1 MTNTSLVI
9 DPTASPAFPVG
20 DMANE
25 HEPDPRFTTALVLD
39 VAEVLAR
46 HGYPE
51 LTSGAD
57 VSALRMFLLRFCHI
71 GR

>member
-1 MTNTSLVI
+1 MKDAFLVI
-9 DPTASPAFPVG
+9 DPTAPPAFPVG

-25 HEPDPRFTTALVLD
+25 PEPDPRFTTPLVLD
-39 VAEVLAR
+39 VAEVLVR

-57 VSALRMFLLRFCHI
+57 LAALRMYLLRFCHI